1 MFSKQVYIL
10 LTVILII
17 SCTNKNEKSL
27 DPSIQDLKLKSFLP
41 ESRFKTP
48 KAKIMKAKFPVI
60 DAHSHE
66 YGQNPKEIE
75 ERIQLMHKWGV
86 EKTILLTYATGARWD
101 SVYAL
106 YSKYSEH
113 FELWCGL
120 DYTNYDKPGYGAA
133 AVAELERCVE
143 MGAKGVGELG
153 DKGWGLYYSTNKIKK
168 DNNSG
173 TNMHIDDPRLA
184 PLLNKCAELNLP
196 INIHIADPI
205 WMYDK
210 IDSTNDGLMNAA
222 KYRIDK
228 IKLKIVPH
236 NQQLVFL
243 ENALEKYPKVTFIVC
258 HLANHTYDLDRVGE
272 LLDKHPNLFTDIS
285 GRFSEMAA
293 VPKYSARFL
302 EKYQDRILFG
312 TDLGV
317 DDQMFDAAF
326 RVLESNDEHW
336 YDIDRYNYHWPLYGL
351 GLKDEIL
358 KKIYKQNKLRILGI

>member
-1 MFSKQVYIL
+1 MFKKSIYIL
-10 LTVILII
+10 LAAFVLT
-17 SCTNKNEKSL
+17 SCTNKNENSSNN
-27 DPSIQDLKLKSFLP
+27 SIQELKLKNFVP
-41 ESRFKTP
+41 ESRFNTP
-48 KAKIMKAKFPVI
+48 KAEITKAKFPVI

-66 YGQNPKEIE
+66 YAQTADEIKTRTE
-75 ERIQLMHKWGV
+75 LMDKWGV

-101 SVYAL
+101 SVNSL
-106 YSKYSEH
+106 YSKYPKH
-113 FELWCGL
+113 YELWCGF
-120 DYTNYDKPGYGAA
+120 DYTDYDKPGYGPA

-153 DKGWGLYYSTNKIKK
+153 DKGWGLYYSTNKINKS
-168 DNNSG
+168 NRSG
-173 TNMHIDDPRLA
+173 TTMHIDDPRLV
-184 PLLNKCAELNLP
+184 PLLNKCAELDLP

-205 WMYDK
+205 WMYEK

-228 IKLKIVPH
+228 TDKKVIPH
-236 NQQLVFL
+236 NEQIIHL
-243 ENALEKYPKVTFIVC
+243 ENALKKYPDITFIAC
-258 HLANHTYDLDRVGE
+258 HLANYTYNLDRVGE
-272 LLDKHPNLFTDIS
+272 LLEKYSNLFTDVS

-293 VPKYSARFL
+293 VPKYSAKFL

-317 DDQMFDAAF
+317 DDMMFDAAF

-351 GLKDEIL
+351 GLEDEVL
-358 KKIYKQNKLRILGI
+358 KKIYKQNAQRILYK